1 MAEKDVKSEGG
12 DTSTGDTTML
22 GSSMFGAAAGAASG
36 AAATATTAASGA
48 ANAIPTNQED
58 LKSQLE
64 EAKAT
69 ITRLQA
75 QAAEGLRQ
83 RKPQE
88 AAEKAMNSMSQSMQN
103 APAPGGVPI
112 QIVAGL
118 CLLCFLIAWI
128 FF

>member
-1 MAEKDVKSEGG
+1 MNAVP
-12 DTSTGDTTML
+12 TSQD
-22 GSSMFGAAAGAASG
+22 
-36 AAATATTAASGA
+36 
-48 ANAIPTNQED
+48 E

-64 EAKAT
+64 EARST
-69 ITRLQA
+69 ISRLQA
-75 QAAEGLRQ
+75 QAAEGVRQ

-88 AAEKAMNSMSQSMQN
+88 MAKDAVNSVSQSMQN

-118 CLLCFLIAWI
+118 CLLCFILAYL